1 MSKFAGNNLIIISKR
16 LYSLSKQNWGKRS
29 RPPLSHLWNAFTH
42 NRRENTGAPAFQ
54 LPKHFFG
61 VLDKSFLP
69 LSCLLTKST
78 DAKMQRKRR
87 WTLISCRCWIEA
99 QWCDTVTTTYHLCVR
114 EREKSV
120 FAVLHF
126 SFVRGWVWNQKCSF
140 PMNNIWAWN
149 LNTFWVLSSCSI
161 GTQRLKYQ
169 SRKSA
174 YQAFPAAL
182 QHILIAIHNIL
193 QKVVLCH
200 SYVVP
205 HCSET
210 LAFNT
215 KLYKIML
222 KRGKK

>member
-149 LNTFWVLSSCSI
+149 LNTFCVLSSCSI

-174 YQAFPAAL
+174 YQASL
-182 QHILIAIHNIL
+182 LH
-193 QKVVLCH
+193 
-200 SYVVP
+200 Y
-205 HCSET
+205 
-210 LAFNT
+210 NT
-215 KLYKIML
+215 S
-222 KRGKK
+222 

>member
-1 MSKFAGNNLIIISKR
+1 
-16 LYSLSKQNWGKRS
+16 
-29 RPPLSHLWNAFTH
+29 
-42 NRRENTGAPAFQ
+42 
-54 LPKHFFG
+54 
-61 VLDKSFLP
+61 
-69 LSCLLTKST
+69 
-78 DAKMQRKRR
+78 MQRKRR
-87 WTLISCRCWIEA
+87 WTLISRRCWIEA
-99 QWCDTVTTTYHLCVR
+99 QWCDTATTTYHLCVR

-126 SFVRGWVWNQKCSF
+126 SFVRGWVWNQECSF
-140 PMNNIWAWN
+140 PMNNIWVWN

-161 GTQRLKYQ
+161 SAQRLKYQ

-174 YQAFPAAL
+174 YQASPAAL
-182 QHILIAIHNIL
+182 QLILTAIHNIL

-215 KLYKIML
+215 KRYKIML